1 MTQISTAILELVLI
15 QIIMV
20 EFLVFLNV
28 IPLVIVQN
36 TVWDQ
41 SQLACE

>member
-28 IPLVIVQN
+28 IPLVIVQH